1 MISIT
6 TSAGFAWFSAV
17 VGILALG
24 VSFLVKRSARP
35 RALIIA
41 AVAILTALYLFFS
54 GSVTLL

>member
-6 TSAGFAWFSAV
+6 TSAGFAWFVAI
-17 VGILALG
+17 VGVLALG
-24 VSFLVKRSARP
+24 VSFLVERGAKL

-54 GSVTLL
+54 TSVTLL